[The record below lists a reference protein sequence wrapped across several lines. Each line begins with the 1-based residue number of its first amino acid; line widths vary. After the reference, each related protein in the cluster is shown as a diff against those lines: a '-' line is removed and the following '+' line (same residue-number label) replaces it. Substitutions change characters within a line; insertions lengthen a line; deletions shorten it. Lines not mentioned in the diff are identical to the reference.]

1 MNKTFCALAL
11 AAVVVTAS
19 CKKVLVIKDETDKE
33 TEQPGQQTVT
43 KEAIVGVYKITKV
56 ETSSAGLR
64 ADFTGSWFQHY
75 AGECSKNDIT
85 EFKPDHSFVVLDGNP
100 ACSNSTDDAGTWSLI
115 SDTKMK
121 IDADTAHIEAVT
133 TTTLRI
139 VSPVYSTA
147 QSQIIFTYTRH

>member
-1 MNKTFCALAL
+1 MNKTFYALAL
-11 AAVVVTAS
+11 AAVVAAS
-19 CKKVLVIKDETDKE
+19 CKKEVGINNETEKE
-33 TEQPGQQTVT
+33 TEQPGQQTLT

-56 ETSSAGLR
+56 ETSGLGMR
-64 ADFTGSWFQHY
+64 ADFTNTWFQHY
-75 AGECSKNDIT
+75 AGECTRDDIT

-100 ACSNSTDDAGTWSLI
+100 ACSNSTDDTGTWSLI

-133 TTTLRI
+133 GTTLRI

-147 QSQIIFTYTRH
+147 QNQIIFTYTRQ